1 MLMKDGRYL
10 LLIKKMFA
18 MKKILHSV
26 LNGALMLSCSLS
38 LASQTVKWTSTVPD
52 SCFVKNPLITM
63 KPMEG
68 TPDVEILTEKKFQRI
83 DGFGG
88 CFNELG
94 WTTLSALNEADRSS
108 IITDLFSPEG
118 MNFTLGRMPVGAND
132 FSRDWYS
139 YNETDKDF
147 EMKNFSIAND
157 KETLIPFIKAA
168 QKINPHIK
176 IWASPWSPPSWMKY
190 NNHYAC
196 KPNPKV
202 NDLKGDLDQNLEG
215 TNMFIQKPEYFK
227 AYALYFKK
235 FIETYKAEGINIGM
249 VAPQNEFNSC
259 QIFPSC
265 TWTAAGLNTF
275 IGDYLGPEMEKIG
288 VALMF
293 GTMERSNHL
302 LVDTIM
308 QSKSRQYISGIGFQ
322 WAGKKAI
329 PQIYQAYPNMKLI
342 QTESECG
349 NGQNSWQYC
358 FYIWNLM
365 KHYFNNGISAYMYWN
380 ISLDKDPAN
389 NRWQWPQNS
398 LISVDQGKKTYK
410 YNPEYYLMKQFS
422 HFVKPGANRIATE
435 GTYDN
440 ILAFRN
446 PDNSLAIIAVNV
458 DEAPKSLKIKVKEQL
473 VLIDMKAKSINTLE
487 IPNE

>member
-1 MLMKDGRYL
+1 
-10 LLIKKMFA
+10 
-18 MKKILHSV
+18 MKKLLFS
-26 LNGALMLSCSLS
+26 ALCSSLLLSCS
-38 LASQTVKWTSTVPD
+38 QPQIVKWVSTTSD
-52 SCFVKNPLITM
+52 SCFVE
-63 KPMEG
+63 KPSVVMTALEG
-68 TPDVEILTEKKFQRI
+68 TADVTVITDKTLQTI

-94 WTTLSALNEADRSS
+94 WTTLNALNEADRDK
-108 IITDLFSPEG
+108 IIKDLFSAEG

-147 EMKNFSIAND
+147 EMKNFSVAND

-168 QKINPHIK
+168 QKINPEIK
-176 IWASPWSPPSWMKY
+176 VWASPWSPPTWMKY
-190 NNHYAC
+190 NKHYAC

-202 NDLKGDLDQNLEG
+202 NDLKGSPTQDLEG
-215 TNMFIQKPEYFK
+215 TNMFIQEPEYFK

-235 FIETYKAEGINIGM
+235 FIEAYKAEGINIGM

-265 TWTAAGLNTF
+265 TWTAAGLSTF
-275 IGDYLGPEMEKIG
+275 VGDYLGPQMKEMG
-288 VALMF
+288 VDMMF
-293 GTMERSNHL
+293 GTMERGNHL

-308 QSKSRQYISGIGFQ
+308 QGKSSQYISQIGFQ
-322 WAGKKAI
+322 WAGKESIAKI
-329 PQIYQAYPNMKLI
+329 HETYPDMKLI

-349 NGQNSWQYC
+349 DGQNSWQYC

-398 LISVDQGKKTYK
+398 LISVDQENKTYK

-422 HFVKPGANRIATE
+422 HFVKPGAKRLTTE
-435 GTYDN
+435 GTYEN
-440 ILAFRN
+440 LLAFSN
-446 PDNSLAIIAVNV
+446 PDNKVILIAANE
-458 DEAPKSLKIKVKEQL
+458 DTTPKELKIKIKEQM
-473 VLIDMKAKSINTLE
+473 VSVTMAPKSINTLE
-487 IPNE
+487 IPN

>member
-1 MLMKDGRYL
+1 
-10 LLIKKMFA
+10 
-18 MKKILHSV
+18 MKKV
-26 LNGALMLSCSLS
+26 LCIIGLVGLVCSCSES
-38 LASQTVKWTSTVPD
+38 RQVKWVSTTPD
-52 SCFVKNPLITM
+52 SCFVENPSIAMT
-63 KPMEG
+63 EAIAEV
-68 TPDVEILTEKKFQRI
+68 DVTILTDKPLQTV

-94 WTTLSALNEADRSS
+94 WTTLSALNEADRDAV
-108 IITDLFSPEG
+108 IKDLFSEDG
-118 MNFTLGRMPVGAND
+118 MNFTLNRMPLGAND

-147 EMKNFSIAND
+147 DMKNFSIDND

-168 QKINPHIK
+168 QKINPDVK
-176 IWASPWSPPSWMKY
+176 IWASPWCPPSWMKY
-190 NNHYAC
+190 NKHYAC

-202 NDLKGDLDQNLEG
+202 NDLKGSPTQDLEG
-215 TNMFIQKPEYFK
+215 TNMFIQEPEYFK
-227 AYALYFKK
+227 AYALYFRK
-235 FIETYKAEGINIGM
+235 FIEAYKNEGINIGM

-265 TWTAAGLNTF
+265 TWTAAGLSAF
-275 IGDYLGPEMEKIG
+275 IGDYLGPQMKEIG
-288 VALMF
+288 VDVMF
-293 GTMERSNHL
+293 GTMERGNAL

-308 QSKSRQYISGIGFQ
+308 QNKSGEYISQIGFQ
-322 WAGKKAI
+322 WAGKESIAKI
-329 PQIYQAYPNMKLI
+329 HETYPDMKLM

-349 NGQNSWQYC
+349 DGKNSWDQC

-398 LISVDQGKKTYK
+398 LISVDQENKTYR

-422 HFVKPGANRIATE
+422 HFVKPGAKRLSTA
-435 GTYDN
+435 GSYDN
-440 ILAFRN
+440 MLAFLN
-446 PDNSLAIIAVNV
+446 PDNSVVVVAANDGDANQI
-458 DEAPKSLKIKVKEQL
+458 LKIKVNEQMMT
-473 VLIDMKAKSINTLE
+473 VDMKMKSINTFLVE
-487 IPNE
+487 AKK